1 MQLFG
6 EIDAEHRSVAL
17 KIAAAGSRTKG
28 MEPNESSAVPAAPT
42 PRELFVAFLTITLSG
57 FGGVLPWARRML
69 VETKAWLDE
78 DTFNET
84 LVLCQSLPG
93 PNIVNMSIVVGSRF
107 AGARGAVAAVSG
119 LIAAPLVIVIVLGAL
134 YDRFGAM
141 PRLAGV
147 IAGLGAA
154 ASGLVAA
161 TAAKMA
167 APLVRR
173 RPLVAAPFILAAF
186 VAVGLLRWPLPW
198 VLAALA
204 PLSIAAAWRVRR

>member
-1 MQLFG
+1 
-6 EIDAEHRSVAL
+6 
-17 KIAAAGSRTKG
+17 
-28 MEPNESSAVPAAPT
+28 MEPDETSAIPAPPT
-42 PRELFVAFLTITLSG
+42 PRDLFVAFLMIALSG

-69 VETKAWLDE
+69 VETKSWLDE

-84 LVLCQSLPG
+84 LALCQSLPG
-93 PNIVNMSIVVGSRF
+93 PNIVNMSIVVGTRF
-107 AGARGAVAAVSG
+107 AGARGAMAAVTG
-119 LIAAPLVIVIVLGAL
+119 LIAAPLVIVLVLGAL
-134 YDRFGAM
+134 YDRFGAL
-141 PRLAGV
+141 PRLAGA

-167 APLVRR
+167 APLIRR
-173 RPLVAAPFILAAF
+173 RPLVAAPFMVAGF

-204 PLSIAAAWRVRR
+204 PLSIAAAWRLRR